1 MDEEPQT
8 PESKPAKRSMKERWA
23 NYQPNKNSLYKAV
36 GYSVFLTV
44 ALGFTLGG
52 WHTSGGTQELVRES
66 RVDYAAQLCAD
77 KFKAA
82 DTNGE
87 NLAELKSVEGQYQRR
102 HALKDGDW
110 VMAPSGTSEE
120 FIDAVTFRCGER
132 LFSTETGDEGMM
144 AESKAS

>member
-8 PESKPAKRSMKERWA
+8 PESKPAKRTMKERWA

-52 WHTSGGTQELVRES
+52 WHTSGAAQELARDS
-66 RVDYAAQLCAD
+66 RIDYAAQLCAD

-82 DTNGE
+82 DTSGE
-87 NLAELKSVEGQYQRR
+87 KLAEFKTVEGHYQRR

-110 VMAPSGTSEE
+110 VMAPSGASEE

-132 LFSTETGDEGMM
+132 LFSSEAGGDEVM
-144 AESKAS
+144 AESKSS